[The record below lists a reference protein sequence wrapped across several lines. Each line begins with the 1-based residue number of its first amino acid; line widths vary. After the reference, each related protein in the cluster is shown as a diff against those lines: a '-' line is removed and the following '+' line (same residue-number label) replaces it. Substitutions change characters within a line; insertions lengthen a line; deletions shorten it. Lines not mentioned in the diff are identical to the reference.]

1 MSDEDGESGHLSVLD
16 RMMWASYLDDWAVL
30 DGAVECTMG
39 TDRSRRGRRNYNSS
53 VGYAANIPAIQ
64 VVSKE
69 IGTPNA
75 MPALP
80 NGKHNG

>member
-1 MSDEDGESGHLSVLD
+1 MSDEDGESDHLSVLD

-30 DGAVECTMG
+30 DGAVEYTMG
-39 TDRSRRGRRNYNSS
+39 ADWPRRRRRDYNSS

-64 VVSKE
+64 VASKE

-80 NGKHNG
+80 NGKRNG